1 MASKP
6 LTKHTSRDSSKSS
19 SNKDESRKTT
29 ERECEHVYQGIK
41 RWKAHDGAVLLPV
54 VRKSTVSPLNERAKP
69 RWWKKK
75 SMSRSLSWDSMIP
88 IPAMLNLSLQHPC

>member
-1 MASKP
+1 M
-6 LTKHTSRDSSKSS
+6 KHTSRESSKQ
-19 SNKDESRKTT
+19 DESRSSTQ
-29 ERECEHVYQGIK
+29 RECEHVYQGIK

-75 SMSRSLSWDSMIP
+75 SMSRSLSWGYMSP
-88 IPAMLNLSLQHPC
+88 SRPC